1 LCEPLDNKI
10 REGFLMK
17 KLFFALSLLCF
28 LQIASLT
35 GQGQARRT
43 FQIENNELKLPA
55 PVVFETGSDRLKP
68 ESYEVLAIVKEYLQ
82 EKTYISLLRI
92 EGHMDD
98 NGAAVKNQQLSEKRA
113 LAIARWL
120 IEQGIACQR
129 LLAVGF
135 GSTKPLAANDSL
147 ENRAKNRRM
156 TFVNVA
162 LRSRTIGGL
171 PEDGGGKVAGKLC
184 PK

>member
-1 LCEPLDNKI
+1 
-10 REGFLMK
+10 MK
-17 KLFFALSLLCF
+17 KLFFVLSLLCF
-28 LQIASLT
+28 LQIAGLT
-35 GQGQARRT
+35 GQGQTRRT

-55 PVVFETGSDRLKP
+55 PIVFEIGSDKLKP

-82 EKTYISLLRI
+82 EKTYVSLLRV

-98 NGAAVKNQQLSEKRA
+98 NGNAMKNQELSEKRA

-120 IEQGIACQR
+120 IEQGIACER

-135 GSTKPLAANDSL
+135 GSTKPLAANDTP

-156 TFVNVA
+156 AFVNVA
-162 LRSRTIGGL
+162 LRGRIIGGL
-171 PEDGGGKVAGKLC
+171 PEDGGGKLAGKRC
-184 PK
+184 QK